1 VDASAE
7 DAAAAQKHK
16 PLMIN
21 RLYTGPDGQTHVEE
35 IEAKF
40 VSGGEVDGCKLL
52 ANAGAELRR
61 APPQRP
67 RRTGPTPSVTDTWRH
82 GRYRAISLPAPPS
95 GLDFPLPG
103 VNRPWAAVQ
112 HRG

>member
-1 VDASAE
+1 MDASAD

-21 RLYTGPDGQTHVEE
+21 RLYTGLHRQTHVEE

-40 VSGGEVDGCKLL
+40 VSGGEVDGYKLL

-67 RRTGPTPSVTDTWRH
+67 RRAGDFRRKKDPGMFRWMASRLLTSQPS
-82 GRYRAISLPAPPS
+82 A
-95 GLDFPLPG
+95 
-103 VNRPWAAVQ
+103 
-112 HRG
+112 